1 MLSTAIVLYLMKLQ
15 FKETEMSPTEWK
27 RLTQW
32 NHPTSEWNL
41 QNCLK
46 FPEESIGPLV
56 RNQQLSLCLTIQ
68 PESIEIWFLVH
79 IIQLYIFLHY
89 YTLNQCDWGLVL
101 IQCKRLQG
109 LLGLNKWRIKSF
121 WSFFWSVKKK
131 TCHRWLFIPGKGLQA
146 TVKARHWQR
155 NWLQG
160 YAGYMR
166 GTEKNESTENK
177 MALSRFCTVSL
188 SSCQSWNWY

>member
-1 MLSTAIVLYLMKLQ
+1 MLSTAIVLCLMKLQ

-46 FPEESIGPLV
+46 FPEDFGPLV

-68 PESIEIWFLVH
+68 PESIEIWFRVH

-89 YTLNQCDWGLVL
+89 YYTLNQCGWGLVL
-101 IQCKRLQG
+101 IQCKDSKAFLDWTNG
-109 LLGLNKWRIKSF
+109 ESNNFEVSF
-121 WSFFWSVKKK
+121 GQEKK
-131 TCHRWLFIPGKGLQA
+131 TCHRWLFIPGKGLKA
-146 TVKARHWQR
+146 TVKACHWQR

-166 GTEKNESTENK
+166 GTEKKRIHREK
-177 MALSRFCTVSL
+177 MALSHFCTVSL